1 MALAIGVVASRLTA
15 LPVKDERLLSIV
27 FRDQL
32 SNQFRRESFHND
44 HSGGIY
50 YIQLY
55 QQCNWCK
62 FIDLKVLCS
71 SAEAKTYL
79 ILELDPLGLPFLRG
93 FKESK
98 FAAFVDFIYLVGML
112 LHVVVKTPHTLTSV
126 CIFSLLFSLN
136 FLWYWSGEFV

>member
-1 MALAIGVVASRLTA
+1 MVASRLTA
-15 LPVKDERLLSIV
+15 LPVKDEQLSSI
-27 FRDQL
+27 FFGGQL
-32 SNQFRRESFHND
+32 SNQCRQESFHND

-50 YIQLY
+50 CIQLY

-93 FKESK
+93 SKESK
-98 FAAFVDFIYLVGML
+98 FAAFDQLI
-112 LHVVVKTPHTLTSV
+112 
-126 CIFSLLFSLN
+126 LFTWLECC
-136 FLWYWSGEFV
+136 FMK

>member
-15 LPVKDERLLSIV
+15 LPVKDEQLSSIV
-27 FRDQL
+27 FKDQL
-32 SNQFRRESFHND
+32 SNQFERESFHND

-71 SAEAKTYL
+71 SAEAKAYL

-93 FKESK
+93 SKESK
-98 FAAFVDFIYLVGML
+98 FAAFDQFI
-112 LHVVVKTPHTLTSV
+112 
-126 CIFSLLFSLN
+126 LFAWLECC
-136 FLWYWSGEFV
+136 YM